1 MKLNQSAYLF
11 VLTCLLLLSST
22 SRAAVLPDE
31 RADAMYHSY
40 DGDEIQVTGPAI
52 LIRKNVGASTSVFY
66 QYYEDNITSA
76 SIDVRVG
83 GSPYEEFRTENSV
96 GVDYLNGKTTMNLS
110 YTDSSENDY
119 EAGTFS
125 VGISQDFFGDLSTLS
140 MGFSQGTDSV
150 TQRTGNN
157 PTTFSSEL
165 SNIKRTNYRVG
176 FSQILTKNSTISL
189 GWETITDEATEQ
201 GGSGVTL
208 NNPYRS
214 YSYGT
219 PGVNRFFAREI
230 YPNTRTSNALGIR
243 GNYFINAFKS
253 AIHYEYRWFQD
264 SWGIQSNSLG
274 LSYVHPVKNWE
285 LDFRWRYYEQDKAD
299 FYRDM
304 FDFANQFT
312 YMGRDK
318 ELSTYTSMAVGIS
331 GSYKFA
337 KNGWGWI
344 DKGSVNLSYD
354 LINFEY
360 HDFRAA
366 DDTTANPGE
375 EPFFQFEAEVV
386 QATVSIWF

>member
-1 MKLNQSAYLF
+1 
-11 VLTCLLLLSST
+11 
-22 SRAAVLPDE
+22 
-31 RADAMYHSY
+31 MYHSY

-96 GVDYLNGKTTMNLS
+96 GIDYLNGKTTMNLS

-125 VGISQDFFGDLSTLS
+125 VGISQDFFGDLSTLL
-140 MGFSQGTDSV
+140 MGLSQGTDSV

-274 LSYVHPVKNWE
+274 LSYVHPVKSWE

-318 ELSTYTSMAVGIS
+318 ELSTYTSMAIGIS

-360 HDFRAA
+360 EDFRAA